1 MSVLFG
7 VGGGDGALVGFLGD
21 EIELVTGKSDDD
33 ILVGLT
39 LKLLDP
45 SLGFVEGCLW
55 RVC

>member
-7 VGGGDGALVGFLGD
+7 VGGGDSALVGFLGD

-45 SLGFVEGCLW
+45 SLGFVEGCL
-55 RVC
+55 